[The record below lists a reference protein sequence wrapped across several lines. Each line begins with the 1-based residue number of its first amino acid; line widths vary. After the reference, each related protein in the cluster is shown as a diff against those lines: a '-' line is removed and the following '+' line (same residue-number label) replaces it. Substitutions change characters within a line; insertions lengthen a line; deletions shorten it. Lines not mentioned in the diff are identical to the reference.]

1 MKIVFM
7 GTPEFAVP
15 ALDTLIK
22 NGYEVVAVVTAQDSY
37 GGRGGKQLIQ
47 SSIKQYALTHDIP
60 VLQPDKFRSPDFIQA
75 LASYQA
81 DLFIVV
87 AFRML
92 PEVIWNMP
100 PLGTFNLHASLLPKY
115 RGAAPINHAI
125 IQGETTTGVTSF
137 KLQHEIDTGDV
148 LLRAEMPVESDD
160 TAGTLHD
167 KLKVLGSEVVLKT
180 VRLLE
185 SGEYSFFPQDD
196 TKATPAPKIFHNTCG
211 IDFNRPV
218 DTVYNFVRGLSP
230 YPSAWCIIDDT
241 EIKILQA
248 TKIEAK
254 DELIPGQIVTDQK
267 KQIHIKCADGY
278 LILELIKPAGKKVMT
293 VQEYLNGHKINT
305 MMTGNK
311 VEL

>member
-7 GTPEFAVP
+7 GTPEFAVSS
-15 ALDTLIK
+15 LDILIK
-22 NGYEVVAVVTAQDSY
+22 HGYEVVAVVTAQDSY

-47 SSIKQYALTHDIP
+47 SSIKQYALSHNIP
-60 VLQPDKFRSPDFIQA
+60 ILQPDKLRSSEFIQA
-75 LASYQA
+75 LSSFQA

-100 PLGTFNLHASLLPKY
+100 SLGTFNLHASLLPKY

-125 IQGETTTGVTSF
+125 IQGETVTGVTSF
-137 KLQHEIDTGDV
+137 KLQHEIDTGDI
-148 LLRAEMPVESDD
+148 LMRAEMAIDPDD

-180 VRLLE
+180 VKLLE
-185 SGEYSFFPQDD
+185 SGMYTFIPQDD
-196 TKATPAPKIFHNTCG
+196 TQATPAPKIFHNTCG
-211 IDFNRPV
+211 IDFNQPV

-230 YPSAWCIIDDT
+230 YPAAWCVIDNT
-241 EIKILQA
+241 EVKILQA
-248 TKIEAK
+248 NKIKIE
-254 DELIPGQIVTDQK
+254 DDLIPGQIDTDQK
-267 KQIHIKCADGY
+267 KQIHIKCVDGY

-305 MMTGNK
+305 MMTGNE
-311 VEL
+311 V

>member
-7 GTPEFAVP
+7 GTPEFAVSS
-15 ALDTLIK
+15 LDILVK
-22 NGYEVVAVVTAQDSY
+22 HGYEVVAVVTAQDSY

-47 SSIKQYALTHDIP
+47 SSIKQYALSHNIP
-60 VLQPDKFRSPDFIQA
+60 ILQPNKLRSSDFIQA
-75 LASYQA
+75 LSSYQA

-137 KLQHEIDTGDV
+137 KLQHEIDTGDI
-148 LLRAEMPVESDD
+148 LLREEMAIDPDD
-160 TAGTLHD
+160 TAGSLHD
-167 KLKVLGSEVVLKT
+167 KLKILGSEVVLKT
-180 VRLLE
+180 VKLLE
-185 SGEYSFFPQDD
+185 SGTYTFIPQDD
-196 TKATPAPKIFHNTCG
+196 TKASPAPKIFHNTCG
-211 IDFNRPV
+211 INFNQNI

-230 YPSAWCIIDDT
+230 YPAAWCIIDDT
-241 EIKILQA
+241 EVKILQA
-248 TKIEAK
+248 NKIKVE
-254 DELIPGQIVTDQK
+254 DILRPGQIVTDQK
-267 KQIHIKCADGY
+267 KQIHIKCVDGY
-278 LILELIKPAGKKVMT
+278 LILELIKPAGKKVLT

-305 MMTGNK
+305 MMIGNE
-311 VEL
+311 VQL